1 MGEGQSAVNRSCAC
15 VRACAPQ
22 NKAWPATMM
31 QNPMGMK
38 KSPSGQ
44 GPVGASLETE
54 RPCQIDADLED
65 QPLLLQSELRKIQ
78 QRSRCHTCVIVSQ
91 TVLLTTIR
99 IAGVAVLYVQF
110 QNLNDQVSSLA
121 KTGELARPLL
131 MDADNL
137 TGTIT
142 NLTNGLGLTGNGSFI
157 NGVNNLG
164 QQVSTAGQDI
174 FNQLSDGINSLIS
187 GSSGG
192 GGNASG

>member
-1 MGEGQSAVNRSCAC
+1 
-15 VRACAPQ
+15 
-22 NKAWPATMM
+22 M
-31 QNPMGMK
+31 QNPMVMK

-91 TVLLTTIR
+91 TVLLTTIGIIL
-99 IAGVAVLYVQF
+99 IAGVTVLYVQF

-187 GSSGG
+187 GSSSSGGGGGGGG

>member
-91 TVLLTTIR
+91 TVLLTTIGIIL

-137 TGTIT
+137 NGTIN
-142 NLTNGLGLTGNGSFI
+142 NLT

-187 GSSGG
+187 G
-192 GGNASG
+192 